1 MNIVDINPEELVF
14 YENNPRDN
22 DEAVPIIANSIER
35 FGFKVPV
42 MIDSNKVIICGHTR
56 VKAALNL
63 GLETVPC
70 IVEEEMSEDDIRAF
84 RIVENKTHEL
94 SFWDS
99 SLLRQEMDALDE
111 IDWQDFG
118 FDEVQGLSDEEMQ
131 QFFADTGSAKT
142 TSPKRQPILS
152 RLIRP
157 SQKWC
162 SVLTVVSGSPHNGFI
177 SRLRR
182 GNVQQ
187 LYSPPDV
194 LRIHTQHGLIP
205 RRSREHL

>member
-70 IVEEEMSEDDIRAF
+70 IIEDEMSEEDIRAF

-111 IDWQDFG
+111 IEWGDFG
-118 FDEVQGLSDEEMQ
+118 FDEAQELSDEEMQ
-131 QFFADTGSAKT
+131 QFFADSGSAKT
-142 TSPKRQPILS
+142 TSPKPTD
-152 RLIRP
+152 
-157 SQKWC
+157 
-162 SVLTVVSGSPHNGFI
+162 SVAVDSSESEMVQCPHCGEWFA
-177 SRLRR
+177 
-182 GNVQQ
+182 
-187 LYSPPDV
+187 P
-194 LRIHTQHGLIP
+194 
-205 RRSREHL
+205 

>member
-1 MNIVDINPEELVF
+1 MEIVNINPEDLVF

-70 IVEEEMSEDDIRAF
+70 IIEDEMSEEDIRAF

-99 SLLRQEMDALDE
+99 SLLRLEMDALDE
-111 IDWQDFG
+111 IEWEDFG
-118 FDEVQGLSDEEMQ
+118 FDEVREFSDSDVDALFDEQ
-131 QFFADTGSAKT
+131 KVPKQKT
-142 TSPKRQPILS
+142 TLDNWDSKEDSDSDSQSPK
-152 RLIRP
+152 
-157 SQKWC
+157 
-162 SVLTVVSGSPHNGFI
+162 GFI
-177 SRLRR
+177 CPFC
-182 GNVQQ
+182 GKEIV
-187 LYSPPDV
+187 
-194 LRIHTQHGLIP
+194 I
-205 RRSREHL
+205 

>member
-1 MNIVDINPEELVF
+1 MRVVDIDPADLVF

-70 IVEEEMSEDDIRAF
+70 IVEDEMSEEDIRAF
-84 RIVENKTHEL
+84 RLVENKTHEL

-99 SLLRQEMDALDE
+99 ELLRKEMDALDIE
-111 IDWQDFG
+111 WEDYG
-118 FDEVQGLSDEEMQ
+118 FDVYDEVSSPDIDS
-131 QFFADTGSAKT
+131 FFSESEPSNGGKN
-142 TSPKRQPILS
+142 PKMIQ
-152 RLIRP
+152 
-157 SQKWC
+157 C
-162 SVLTVVSGSPHNGFI
+162 PHCKEWFE
-177 SRLRR
+177 
-182 GNVQQ
+182 V
-187 LYSPPDV
+187 
-194 LRIHTQHGLIP
+194 
-205 RRSREHL
+205 

>member
-1 MNIVDINPEELVF
+1 MNIVDISPEELVF

-70 IVEEEMSEDDIRAF
+70 IIEDEMSEEDIRAF

-111 IDWQDFG
+111 IEWEDFG

-142 TSPKRQPILS
+142 TSPKPTD
-152 RLIRP
+152 
-157 SQKWC
+157 
-162 SVLTVVSGSPHNGFI
+162 SVMVDSSEPEMVQCPHCGEWFT
-177 SRLRR
+177 
-182 GNVQQ
+182 
-187 LYSPPDV
+187 P
-194 LRIHTQHGLIP
+194 
-205 RRSREHL
+205 

>member
-70 IVEEEMSEDDIRAF
+70 IIEDEMSEEDIRAF

-111 IDWQDFG
+111 IEWEDFG
-118 FDEVQGLSDEEMQ
+118 FDEAQGLSDEEMQ

-142 TSPKRQPILS
+142 TSPKPTD
-152 RLIRP
+152 
-157 SQKWC
+157 
-162 SVLTVVSGSPHNGFI
+162 SVMVDSSEPEMVQCPHCGEWFT
-177 SRLRR
+177 
-182 GNVQQ
+182 
-187 LYSPPDV
+187 P
-194 LRIHTQHGLIP
+194 
-205 RRSREHL
+205 